1 MAFWS
6 MGKFTLPVADDVDV
20 LFIVAPVAV
29 VLKLPPPC
37 QQFQRGMVLSG
48 NGGMQINMTL
58 QQI

>member
-6 MGKFTLPVADDVDV
+6 MGKFSIPVDDDVDV

-29 VLKLPPPC
+29 VLKLPPP
-37 QQFQRGMVLSG
+37 LSAVPKRHAG

-58 QQI
+58 KQI